1 MSDEDSNPATR
12 QELVK
17 VRDDLS
23 HEVTDVR
30 KEVAVLRK
38 EVAKV
43 RDELVES
50 IRVARSEFR
59 WLFGLLLAALIGG
72 SAILLPLAMDRVV
85 AEIRAATSEAV
96 RTLEGDIRYLEGRV
110 DATD

>member
-12 QELVK
+12 QDLVK
-17 VRDDLS
+17 VRDDL
-23 HEVTDVR
+23 D
-30 KEVAVLRK
+30 
-38 EVAKV
+38 
-43 RDELVES
+43 ES

-72 SAILLPLAMDRVV
+72 SAILLPLALDRVV
-85 AEIRAATSEAV
+85 AEIRAATSDAV

-110 DATD
+110 DATE

>member
-17 VRDDLS
+17 VRDDL
-23 HEVTDVR
+23 D
-30 KEVAVLRK
+30 
-38 EVAKV
+38 
-43 RDELVES
+43 ES

-72 SAILLPLAMDRVV
+72 SAILLPLALDRVV

-96 RTLEGDIRYLEGRV
+96 RSLAGDIRYLEGRV